1 MNANITQE
9 KVIGLISHK
18 LRVPSSKIFPYT
30 RLKDDLLLDPIDL
43 MLLIADIES
52 SFNVFLS
59 PEEVN
64 MIETV
69 GDATGLIS
77 KYAVAAA

>member
-1 MNANITQE
+1 MNANLTQRR
-9 KVIGLISHK
+9 VIDLISLK
-18 LRVPSSKIFPYT
+18 LKVPPSKIFPYT
-30 RLKDDLLLDPIDL
+30 DLRDDLLLDPIDM

-59 PEEVN
+59 NEEVE

-69 GDATGLIS
+69 GDATGLIN
-77 KYAVAAA
+77 KYAIVA

>member
-1 MNANITQE
+1 MNANSTQRR
-9 KVIGLISHK
+9 VIDLISLK
-18 LRVPSSKIFPYT
+18 LKVPPSKIFPYT
-30 RLKDDLLLDPIDL
+30 DLRDDLLLDPIDM

-59 PEEVN
+59 NEEVE

-69 GDATGLIS
+69 GDATGLIN
-77 KYAVAAA
+77 KYAIAA